1 MDKQPFGEERNGE
14 EMRRSVHVAAIML
27 CVVAALLA
35 GCVKTTQ
42 TTTLLEPPKSYT
54 GVWEVKD
61 SNGRLIEIKTYANGQ
76 LHGPYVNWYGNGNLH
91 WVYNFSLGQPKG
103 RQITFS
109 QEGEILDSSV
119 K

>member
-1 MDKQPFGEERNGE
+1 MKK
-14 EMRRSVHVAAIML
+14 SVHAAVVL
-27 CVVAALLA
+27 CFALGILA
-35 GCVKTTQ
+35 GCSKQEQKSTAI
-42 TTTLLEPPKSYT
+42 EPPKGYT

-61 SNGRLIEIKTYANGQ
+61 SNGRLMEIKTYANGQ

-91 WVYNFSLGQPKG
+91 WVYNFSVGEPKG